1 MLPELFYTPT
11 KRDLLKLTG
20 KDRQSFLQGMV
31 TNDVLRLQPGEGCYA
46 FMLDATAHVL
56 ADMRVLNIGEYL
68 LLDLESGMAPFVA
81 ETLDKYLI
89 MEKCRI
95 TDVTS
100 DFATFIVGG
109 AGAAD
114 SVLVWFEA
122 EAHDWVDGNN
132 AARALGAGIFGAT
145 ARVDAVAAK
154 WTTGS
159 VPTFSLYAQS
169 TEPGQIIEILND
181 VVDTEL
187 PEDTLDALRIE
198 AGIPRF
204 GVDMDKTVL
213 APEVRQDARAV
224 SYKKGCY
231 IGQEIVARI
240 DARGHTNK
248 GLVGFFLDPAQSTLP
263 ENNAP
268 VFASDGKQVG
278 RITSAALSPTLGV
291 PIALGYLRNEHAAP
305 TTPLTVGSPDGTAIQ
320 IAALP
325 FVGTNQ

>member
-1 MLPELFYTPT
+1 MLPTLFYTQT

-46 FMLDATAHVL
+46 FVLDATAHVL
-56 ADMRVLNIGEYL
+56 ADMRVLNVGDYL
-68 LLDLESGMAPFVA
+68 LLDLEPGMATFVA
-81 ETLDKYLI
+81 ETLEKYLI

-95 TDVTS
+95 SDVTNDYQTFVVGGVGATDVVLGW
-100 DFATFIVGG
+100 FQ
-109 AGAAD
+109 AD
-114 SVLVWFEA
+114 KD
-122 EAHDWVDGNN
+122 DWSDGNN
-132 AARALGAGIFGAT
+132 AARALGAGVFDAT
-145 ARVDAVAAK
+145 ARVDAVAAR
-154 WTTGS
+154 WGTGS

-169 TEPGQIIEILND
+169 TDPEQIIEILKS

-187 PEDTLDALRIE
+187 PETTLDALRIE

-204 GVDMDKTVL
+204 GIDMDKSVL
-213 APEVRQDARAV
+213 APEVRQDARAI

-248 GLVGFFLDPAQSTLP
+248 GLVGFFLAPAQTTLP
-263 ENNAP
+263 ENNAL

-278 RITSAALSPTLGV
+278 RITSATISPTLGV
-291 PIALGYLRNEHAAP
+291 PIALGYLRNEYNIPDAQ
-305 TTPLTVGSPDGTAIQ
+305 LIVGSSDGATIQ
-320 IAALP
+320 VAALP
-325 FVGTNQ
+325 FLGTNQ